1 MSTKNRKNTKKR
13 RTREKVK
20 DFTREQLND
29 ITASYRGAK
38 DKADQIGIL
47 AELNACDK
55 EDIIQVLREAG
66 FEPVEKPATKRGRKK
81 AAEKP
86 DAESKDEPKKGT
98 RAKSAQKTQKAA
110 VREEPEKVPDE
121 IPASVRSLICGRLV
135 LLQERIDCVRESIAN
150 EMAEVDRHENEM
162 RELNA
167 FLGRKR

>member
-1 MSTKNRKNTKKR
+1 M
-13 RTREKVK
+13 K

-66 FEPVEKPATKRGRKK
+66 FEPVVKPATKRGRKK

-86 DAESKDEPKKGT
+86 DEEKPVGKDEPNKTT
-98 RAKSAQKTQKAA
+98 RRTKSTREKFAQKAE
-110 VREEPEKVPDE
+110 VPEESEKVPAE

>member
-1 MSTKNRKNTKKR
+1 M
-13 RTREKVK
+13 K

-29 ITASYRGAK
+29 IIALYRGAK

-66 FEPVEKPATKRGRKK
+66 FEPVEKPAPTRGRKK

-86 DAESKDEPKKGT
+86 DTEKTVGKDELKKATGSKKST
-98 RAKSAQKTQKAA
+98 RAKSVRKAA
-110 VREEPEKVPDE
+110 VPEDPEKVPAE

-135 LLQERIDCVRESIAN
+135 LLQERIDCVQESIAN
-150 EMAEVDRHENEM
+150 EKAEIDRHENEM

>member
-1 MSTKNRKNTKKR
+1 M
-13 RTREKVK
+13 K

-66 FEPVEKPATKRGRKK
+66 FEPVVKPATKRGRKK

-86 DAESKDEPKKGT
+86 DEEKLVGKDEPKKTT
-98 RAKSAQKTQKAA
+98 RRTKSTREKFAQKAE
-110 VREEPEKVPDE
+110 VPEESEKVPAE